1 MVWVVEGER
10 VPECVALLHTERV
23 EVAVRHRDA
32 ELHALREGEGLVVGE
47 TQLVGLVLWVTE
59 VVGDTLL
66 VKVAHWVGV

>member
-1 MVWVVEGER
+1 MEGER
-10 VPECVALLHTERV
+10 VPECVALLHLERV
-23 EVAVRHRDA
+23 EVAVRHREA